1 MISPSPSYFF
11 FGLLLAVMVLAVFIF
26 LPFLTPLVLAMALA
40 VIFDPLHRWIVNI
53 LFGKREKST
62 WAALLTVVIIA
73 VVVVGP
79 LIFVLLKIYDE
90 ASSMYAYLINEA
102 GRQAFVNTLNGAFAT
117 LQSYFPNLYPGF
129 TFDSFNIVGI
139 VQNALQWIFSNFNVV
154 FDEVVRI
161 TVGFFIMCL
170 ALFYFL
176 RDGHELKRQII
187 MLSPLGD
194 VDDQHIFQKLEQ
206 AVRAIFVGSISVG
219 ILQGISIGTSFA
231 IFGVPSPVVWGS
243 IAAIAALIPGIGTSL
258 ILVPG
263 IAYLFLTGQTGP
275 AIGQTIWGIMGIILI
290 DNMLGSYVVNRGI
303 KIHQFVILLSVLGG
317 IVFFGPIG
325 FALGPLVLA
334 LLFSLL
340 EIYRSSKKHDARV

>member
-1 MISPSPSYFF
+1 MISPAPSYFF
-11 FGLLLAVMVLAVFIF
+11 FGLLLAVMVLALLIF

-40 VIFDPLHRWIVNI
+40 VIFDPLHRWIVNTF
-53 LFGKREKST
+53 FGRREKST
-62 WAALLTVVIIA
+62 FGALLTVVIIA
-73 VVVVGP
+73 LVVVGP
-79 LIFVLLKIYDE
+79 LIFVSLKIYDE

-102 GRQAFVNTLNGAFAT
+102 GRQAFINTLNTAFTT
-117 LQSYFPNLYPGF
+117 LQNYFPNLYPGF

-154 FDEVVRI
+154 FAEVVRI
-161 TVGFFIMCL
+161 TVGFFVMCL

-194 VDDQHIFQKLEQ
+194 VDDQHIFSKLEQ
-206 AVRAIFVGSISVG
+206 AVRAIFVGSISVS
-219 ILQGISIGTSFA
+219 ILQGISVGASFA
-231 IFGVPSPVVWGS
+231 IFGVPSPAVWGS
-243 IAAIAALIPGIGTSL
+243 IAAITALIPGVGTSMV
-258 ILVPG
+258 LVPG
-263 IAYLFLTGQTGP
+263 IIYLFVNGYVGP
-275 AIGQTIWGIMGIILI
+275 SIGLAIWGIMAIILI
-290 DNMLGSYVVNRGI
+290 DNMFSSYVVNRGI

-325 FALGPLVLA
+325 FVLGPLVLA

-340 EIYRSSKKHDARV
+340 EIYRSSKAHV